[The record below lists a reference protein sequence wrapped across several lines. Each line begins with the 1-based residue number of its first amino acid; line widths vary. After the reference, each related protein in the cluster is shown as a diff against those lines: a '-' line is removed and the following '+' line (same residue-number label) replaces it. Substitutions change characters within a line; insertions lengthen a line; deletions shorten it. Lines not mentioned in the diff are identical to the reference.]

1 MSASRLMWENEI
13 RAPQFFAGLPQTKPR
28 LRQLSPLPG
37 GHALLRAPQNC
48 LGAKKSEKIRFGF
61 LSTWTV
67 RGSLV
72 VAVLPPALDR
82 KSTRLNSSHGYIS
95 YAVFCL
101 KKKKHYRN
109 RRKLVFSTWRS
120 QFMYGLQAH
129 HTTSSPPRVDALTAI
144 SVPK

>member
-1 MSASRLMWENEI
+1 LLEILHEACTSAHSTRDNPRNLADTRHRFSMSASRLMWENEI

-67 RGSLV
+67 SGSLV
-72 VAVLPPALDR
+72 VAVLPPAFRPERHRNSDSAILLEIW
-82 KSTRLNSSHGYIS
+82 TR
-95 YAVFCL
+95 
-101 KKKKHYRN
+101 
-109 RRKLVFSTWRS
+109 
-120 QFMYGLQAH
+120 
-129 HTTSSPPRVDALTAI
+129 
-144 SVPK
+144 